1 MKTNSRKKLNH
12 QRDEFLWG
20 WMFLAPTVLGL
31 IVLNIIPIFQT
42 IYQSFFRTGD
52 FGRGNVFVGLDNY
65 IRLFNDAEVWQA
77 LWNTLRYVVVEVP
90 ISIFISLV
98 LAVLLNR
105 KMRGKS
111 MYRTIFFL
119 PMVVAPAAIA
129 MVWRWIFNSNFGLL
143 NNLLGL
149 RVNWISNPSIAIYSI
164 AVIGIWSII
173 GYNMVLFLAGLQ
185 EVPRDF
191 YEAAEIDGA
200 NGIQQFLKVTV
211 PLISP
216 TLFFVCVTR
225 IIAAFQLF
233 DLIFMVVDSTN
244 PALRQ
249 TQSLAFLFYRNSF
262 IEHNLGYGSTIV
274 VLLLAVIM
282 LVTVIQVKIQKKWVH
297 YN

>member
-1 MKTNSRKKLNH
+1 MVEKAKRKLNPK
-12 QRDEFLWG
+12 RDEFIWG
-20 WMFLAPTVLGL
+20 WMFLLPTMLGL

-52 FGRGNVFVGLDNY
+52 FGRGNIFVGFDNY

-98 LAVLLNR
+98 VAVLLNR
-105 KMRGKS
+105 KLKGRTV
-111 MYRTIFFL
+111 YRTIFFL

-129 MVWRWIFNSNFGLL
+129 MVWRWIFNSNFGLI
-143 NNLLGL
+143 NNLFGIS
-149 RVNWISNPSIAIYSI
+149 VNWISNPNIAIYSI
-164 AVIGIWSII
+164 ATIGIWSII

-191 YEAAEIDGA
+191 YEAAEMDGA
-200 NGIQQFLKVTV
+200 NGIQQFFKITI

-216 TLFFVCVTR
+216 SLFFVCVTR

-233 DLIFMVVDSTN
+233 DLIFMVMDQTN
-244 PALRQ
+244 PAMRS

-262 IEHNLGYGSTIV
+262 VEHNLGYGSTIV
-274 VLLLAVIM
+274 VLLLIVIM
-282 LVTVIQVKIQKKWVH
+282 IVTVIQVKIQKKWVH